1 MIYEDLVS
9 DFADRTRRN
18 LEVIDRLKDDPESDV
33 FEVTQL
39 INSMLGL
46 LVFPRENFLDRI
58 PEIPLAELKQ
68 RGWPQI
74 REITTEE
81 SFDPPEN
88 LRELVRY
95 LRNSIAHLNIEFR
108 PENGVIRGIT
118 VWKMKRGKKNWKASL
133 NLEELR
139 EFTLKFVELLKDEE
153 LIRGAQ

>member
-1 MIYEDLVS
+1 
-9 DFADRTRRN
+9 
-18 LEVIDRLKDDPESDV
+18 
-33 FEVTQL
+33 
-39 INSMLGL
+39 MLGL

-81 SFDPPEN
+81 SSDPPEN

-95 LRNSIAHLNIEFR
+95 LRNSIAHFNIKFR

-118 VWKMKRGKKNWKASL
+118 VWNIKGGKKNWTANL

-139 EFTLKFVELLKDEE
+139 EFTLKFVELLGDEE
-153 LIRGAQ
+153 LVRGAR